1 MNLLSLLFLA
11 AALILPVS
19 AQVSGSMYAQKL
31 VDETLAKH
39 REVVIMAMHVTPP
52 GRSTNVI
59 IASNIGRI
67 GKVADDDDLRVIN
80 TGKPNLEVN
89 VTGNHFEVELVL
101 EDDTGK
107 NIGALGVVFDYK
119 KGDDK
124 IAMQKKAEQV
134 RIELRRQIPSK
145 DKLFDTVPWP

>member
-1 MNLLSLLFLA
+1 MKLLRLLLPA

-19 AQVSGSMYAQKL
+19 AQVSGRMYAQKL

-39 REVVIMAMHVTPP
+39 REVVIIAMHVTPP

-89 VTGNHFEVELVL
+89 VTGNNFEVELVL

-119 KGDDK
+119 QGDDK

-134 RIELRRQIPSK
+134 RTELRRQILSK
-145 DKLFDTVPWP
+145 DKLFDTVPRP

>member
-1 MNLLSLLFLA
+1 MKLLRLLLPA

-19 AQVSGSMYAQKL
+19 AQVSGRMYAQKL

-39 REVVIMAMHVTPP
+39 REVVIIAMHVTPP

-134 RIELRRQIPSK
+134 RAELRRQIPSK

>member
-1 MNLLSLLFLA
+1 MNRLKLLFPA
-11 AALILPVS
+11 AALILPAS
-19 AQVSGSMYAQKL
+19 AQVSGRMYAQKL

-89 VTGNHFEVELVL
+89 STGNHFEVELVL

-134 RIELRRQIPSK
+134 RAELRRQIPSK

>member
-19 AQVSGSMYAQKL
+19 AQVSGRMYAQKL

-119 KGDDK
+119 QGDDK

-134 RIELRRQIPSK
+134 RTELRRQILSK